1 MRALTCIVVLALLA
15 GPATA
20 QTIGPR
26 IDSVFAEFAKP
37 DGAGCILGVRR
48 AGELVHARAYGMAN
62 LEYGIPLTVETIS
75 ESGSVA
81 KQFTAA
87 ALVLLSQDGKL
98 SLDDE
103 VRRHVPELPD
113 FGAPITIRMLLNHTS
128 GLRDQWALLGMSS
141 NPPGRQVHTVPGILE
156 LATRQRMLNFAPN
169 TEYLY
174 SNMGYVLAGIIVQR
188 VSGQSLQ
195 QFTAERLFR
204 PLGMDHTEWREDYRK
219 VVPGRATAYSRDRD
233 SWVQD
238 MPFTMV
244 IGNGGLLS
252 TVGDWLTW
260 NDALANGTIPGGP
273 ELVRALETRGRLADG
288 TEIEYALGLTV
299 TTWKGL
305 REVSHGGATAG
316 YRTFLGRW
324 PERNTSVALLCNAG
338 NASAAML
345 AHQVADVVLGPLPD
359 PVPPRPAVTLPVA
372 VLESLAGSW
381 RDSTND
387 QILTLTVREN
397 RLQASNGAAVV
408 PLTAIG
414 EDRFWHPAA
423 GEFLVE
429 REGTET
435 VIRQRETGLRTFRR
449 HPRVDPA
456 TIRLAEFAGRYT
468 SDELGISYDLQVRED
483 RLYVHFPPSPP
494 RPLVPVYPDGFGSQG
509 MTVRFMRDGA
519 GGVTGLRVFAGR
531 ARDVRFHKEPTP

>member
-1 MRALTCIVVLALLA
+1 MRALTSVVVVALLA
-15 GPATA
+15 GPVTA

-37 DGAGCILGVRR
+37 DGAGCIVGVRR
-48 AGELVHARAYGMAN
+48 DGETVHARGYGMAN
-62 LEYGIPLTVETIS
+62 LEYGIPLTAETIS

-103 VRRHVPELPD
+103 VRRHIPELPD

-128 GLRDQWALLGMSS
+128 GLRDQWALLGMSG

-204 PLGMDHTEWREDYRK
+204 PLGMTHTEWREDYRK

-233 SWVQD
+233 GWVQD

-260 NDALANGTIPGGP
+260 NEALANGTIPGGP

-316 YRTFLGRW
+316 YRTFLARW
-324 PERNTSVALLCNAG
+324 PERNASVALLCNAG
-338 NASAAML
+338 NTNPAML
-345 AHQVADVVLGPLPD
+345 AHRVADVVLGPLPD
-359 PVPPRPAVTLPVA
+359 PAPPRPAVDLPMA
-372 VLESLAGSW
+372 ALEPLVGSW

-387 QILTLTVREN
+387 QILTFTVREN
-397 RLQASNGAAVV
+397 RLQVSNGAAVA

-414 EDRFWHPAA
+414 EGRFWHPAA

-429 REGTET
+429 REGAET
-435 VIRQRETGLRTFRR
+435 VIRQREAGPRTFRR
-449 HPRVDPA
+449 HQPVDPA
-456 TIRLAEFAGRYT
+456 TVRLEEFAGRYT
-468 SDELGISYDLQVRED
+468 SDELGISYDLRMREG
-483 RLYVHFPPSPP
+483 RLFLHTPLSAP
-494 RPLVPVYPDGFGSQG
+494 RPLVPAYPDGFGSQG
-509 MTVRFMRDGA
+509 LTVRFMRDASGR
-519 GGVTGLRVFAGR
+519 VTGLRVFAGR
-531 ARDVRFHKEPTP
+531 ARDVRFHKEP